1 MCRGRGLSSDVL
13 THIEGINTQLL
24 HYLLRKKKKKEE
36 KNIQKKKSWVQRI
49 ICGLCWN
56 YEAGLCCLIGKR
68 GGGKNRTCSRIEES
82 LMLLINLVAKFAI
95 VV

>member
-1 MCRGRGLSSDVL
+1 MQGERIIFRCPNPHRRNKHTTFALF
-13 THIEGINTQLL
+13 TEE
-24 HYLLRKKKKKEE
+24 KKKKEE